1 MSDNKNIKPIDK
13 EYLKEQLTNYTNS
26 VVFPICTTEKKD
38 INEKIDKVSKEREEG
53 DKLLREEISKLIN
66 EDTILHN
73 KIKGLTK
80 SNVELGNVKN
90 LPVDD
95 DKNGNVYITDT
106 GLASKLNEF
115 KLKEID
121 KTIKYE
127 YSNVIKAV
135 EQDIADDLNNI
146 VEEEVIKKVDD
157 KFSEVDT
164 TLGNKLQKLEQDI
177 TNISNSKY
185 STFYQEFVS
194 KIFVV
199 I

>member
-90 LPVDD
+90 LPVDEE
-95 DKNGNVYITDT
+95 NGNVYITDT

-121 KTIKYE
+121 KTIKSE

-135 EQDIADDLNNI
+135 EQDIANDLNNI
-146 VEEEVIKKVDD
+146 VEEEVIKKVEY

-164 TLGNKLQKLEQDI
+164 TLEN
-177 TNISNSKY
+177 
-185 STFYQEFVS
+185 
-194 KIFVV
+194 
-199 I
+199 

>member
-53 DKLLREEISKLIN
+53 DKLLREVISKLIN

-106 GLASKLNEF
+106 GLTSKLNKF

-121 KTIKYE
+121 ETIKYE
-127 YSNVIKAV
+127 YHNVIKEV
-135 EQDIADDLNNI
+135 EQDIANDLNNI
-146 VEEEVIKKVDD
+146 VEEEVIKKVDN

-164 TLGNKLQKLEQDI
+164 TLENKLQKFEQDI

>member
-121 KTIKYE
+121 ETIKYE
-127 YSNVIKAV
+127 YHNVIKEV
-135 EQDIADDLNNI
+135 EQDIANDLNNI
-146 VEEEVIKKVDD
+146 VEEEVIKKVDN

-164 TLGNKLQKLEQDI
+164 TLGNKLKELEQDI